1 MDFTSGRGVR
11 EAGRRGRDAVENAA
25 GNGESRVEQFEID
38 AQDFLS
44 ARERGGTAGTVIEQ
58 HTVSL
63 PDAAEVLNRSF
74 PSQGANGQFINAISP
89 VVIPNRQSL
98 FWRLMPIGMMILFI
112 FLGIIVTLGVGVAGV
127 PLGLAVLGPHLW
139 ILLFLLAVV
148 SWWRQS
154 VVSVPDGCRAV
165 VTRFGRLEE
174 VAEAGRKLLFNPWK
188 QVSYIVNTTR
198 EYPYNAPI
206 REAPTSGRVNASVDL
221 FLQFRIEDPA
231 EFIFTVGGVKGF
243 SDKLENA
250 ISEVTRAL
258 IYEQRADDIYDLVGE
273 STQKFVDSL
282 NDQFLPAVRFTN
294 ANITHAEPS
303 SREYRMDLA
312 APEMVRVAKEAYTY
326 QYELRLR
333 KEQDEGDLNKEM
345 ASLRET
351 LSAISAEI
359 ASYQAQIDTARERE
373 TNRANARARERMVEA
388 ESTANA
394 NAALLEA
401 QALDIRAMSSA
412 AAPEILEYRFQQ
424 DVLERLESVA
434 DRLPQVVQIGA
445 TNGDDAV
452 DFLQIARRMIGTG
465 GDTLFTPE
473 DMQAIRDRMT
483 EIQSRIEERTRE
495 IESLAANHEAKPA
508 EELSSQPAA
517 EEATADRIEEIRQSV
532 TDESIKERVERMSQT
547 PDEVPEDS
555 PDDQPGGNGRRTP

>member
-1 MDFTSGRGVR
+1 
-11 EAGRRGRDAVENAA
+11 VE
-25 GNGESRVEQFEID
+25 GGIEQFEID
-38 AQDFLS
+38 ARDFLS
-44 ARERGGTAGTVIEQ
+44 ARERGGTAGTIIEQ
-58 HTVSL
+58 RTVSL
-63 PDAAEVLNRSF
+63 PEAAEVLNRSF
-74 PSQGANGQFINAISP
+74 PAQGSSGQFINAISP

-98 FWRLMPIGMMILFI
+98 FWRLMPIGMMVVFV
-112 FLGIIVTLGVGVAGV
+112 FLGVVVTLGLATLGGGFALALFGPHLWV
-127 PLGLAVLGPHLW
+127 LLIGLAVLSL
-139 ILLFLLAVV
+139 
-148 SWWRQS
+148 WRQS

-174 VAEAGRKLLFNPWK
+174 IAESGRKLLFNPWK

-359 ASYQAQIDTARERE
+359 ATYQAQIDTARERE
-373 TNRANARARERMVEA
+373 TNRANATARERMVEA

-424 DVLERLESVA
+424 DVLERLEAVA

-445 TNGDDAV
+445 VDGDDAV
-452 DFLQIARRMIGTG
+452 DFLKIARRMIGS
-465 GDTLFTPE
+465 GDDALFTPE

-483 EIQSRIEERTRE
+483 EIQRRIGERARE
-495 IESLAANHEAKPA
+495 IESLSVARTAKPEDEMQA
-508 EELSSQPAA
+508 QPAA

-532 TDESIKERVERMSQT
+532 TDKDIKERVERLGGT
-547 PDEVPEDS
+547 PNDGTGEET
-555 PDDQPGGNGRRTP
+555 R

>member
-1 MDFTSGRGVR
+1 VDFTSGRGVR
-11 EAGRRGRDAVENAA
+11 EAGRRARGAVDDTVE
-25 GNGESRVEQFEID
+25 GGVEQFEID
-38 AQDFLS
+38 ARDFLS
-44 ARERGGTAGTVIEQ
+44 ARERGGTAGTIIEQ
-58 HTVSL
+58 RTVSL
-63 PDAAEVLNRSF
+63 PEAAEVLNRSF
-74 PSQGANGQFINAISP
+74 PAQGSSGQFINAISP

-98 FWRLMPIGMMILFI
+98 FWRLMPIGMMVVFV
-112 FLGIIVTLGVGVAGV
+112 FLGVVVTLGLAT
-127 PLGLAVLGPHLW
+127 LGSGFALALFGPHLW
-139 ILLFLLAVV
+139 LLLVLLAVL

-174 VAEAGRKLLFNPWK
+174 IAESGRKLLFNPWK

-359 ASYQAQIDTARERE
+359 ATYQAQIDTARERE
-373 TNRANARARERMVEA
+373 TNRANATARERMVEA

-424 DVLERLESVA
+424 DVLERLEAVA

-445 TNGDDAV
+445 VDGDDAV
-452 DFLQIARRMIGTG
+452 DFLKIARRMIGS
-465 GDTLFTPE
+465 GDDALFTPE

-483 EIQSRIEERTRE
+483 EIQRRIGERARE
-495 IESLAANHEAKPA
+495 IESLSVARTAKPEDGMQA
-508 EELSSQPAA
+508 QPAA

-532 TDESIKERVERMSQT
+532 TDKDIKERVERLGGT
-547 PDEVPEDS
+547 PN
-555 PDDQPGGNGRRTP
+555 GNPPPNDGTGEEAR

>member
-1 MDFTSGRGVR
+1 MQFDTDRVT
-11 EAGRRGRDAVENAA
+11 EEVGRRTRGAGEGAA
-25 GNGESRVEQFEID
+25 GEVEQFEVD
-38 AQDFLS
+38 ARDFLS

-58 HTVSL
+58 RDASL
-63 PDAAEVLNRSF
+63 TEAAEIVNRSF
-74 PSQGANGQFINAISP
+74 PGQTESGQFVNAISP

-98 FWRLMPIGMMILFI
+98 FWRLMPIGMLIVFV
-112 FLGIIVTLGVGVAGV
+112 FLGAITTLAIGAVAGVGV
-127 PLGLAVLGPHLW
+127 GLALFGPHLW
-139 ILLFLLAVV
+139 LLLAALAVFL
-148 SWWRQS
+148 WWRQS
-154 VVSVPDGCRAV
+154 VVMVPDGCRAV
-165 VTRFGRLEE
+165 ITRFGRLEE
-174 VAEAGRKLLFNPWK
+174 VVEAGRKLLFNPWK

-258 IYEQRADDIYDLVGE
+258 IYEQRAEDIYDLVGE

-294 ANITHAEPS
+294 ANITHAEPA

-326 QYELRLR
+326 EYELRLR

-359 ASYQAQIDTARERE
+359 ATYQAQIDTARERE

-401 QALDIRAMSSA
+401 QALDIRAVSSA

-424 DVLERLESVA
+424 DVLERLAAVA
-434 DRLPQVVQIGA
+434 DSLPQVVQIGA
-445 TNGDDAV
+445 LEGEEAV
-452 DFLQIARRMIGTG
+452 DFLEIARRMIGTG
-465 GDTLFTPE
+465 GDPLFTPE
-473 DMQAIRDRMT
+473 DMQAIRDRMQ
-483 EIQSRIEERTRE
+483 EIQSRIRDRAGE
-495 IESLAANHEAKPA
+495 IENLAAEREPQAAEAPQP
-508 EELSSQPAA
+508 QPAA
-517 EEATADRIEEIRQSV
+517 EEESAERVEEIRQSV
-532 TDESIKERVERMSQT
+532 TDERIRERVEQISADPNGT
-547 PDEVPEDS
+547 PEGGQDDPPPE
-555 PDDQPGGNGRRTP
+555 PDNGGEEAR